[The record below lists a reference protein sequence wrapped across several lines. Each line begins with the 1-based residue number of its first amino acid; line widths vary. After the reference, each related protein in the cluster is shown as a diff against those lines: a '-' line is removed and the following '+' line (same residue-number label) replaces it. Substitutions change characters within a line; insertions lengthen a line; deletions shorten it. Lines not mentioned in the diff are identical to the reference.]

1 MNNFEVSLF
10 NDHENDYSH
19 DIGDDYNRD
28 GDDDPTCREGYINL
42 VYMRHISAGDVVD
55 ADPPPESI
63 VISPEEFVRY
73 VVRHIDDAL

>member
-1 MNNFEVSLF
+1 MERWKWKVRGLPGKGTPSAPGRKFVYPNAL
-10 NDHENDYSH
+10 
-19 DIGDDYNRD
+19 
-28 GDDDPTCREGYINL
+28 L

-55 ADPPPESI
+55 ADPPPDSI